1 MRRLDI
7 DELMA
12 YCHCPMYYYLKYRH
26 HDKKNHYVNTIE
38 KYNLDLHRAVYSFYS
53 MIQNG
58 ESPSLSI
65 LKRAWGRLW
74 IGKKSAEE
82 FIVTT
87 PTSWRDS
94 YESRR
99 KRGIDSIVKF
109 YEQFKVN
116 PGFPLA
122 INTPYELQLGGDLI
136 LTGRWEIIRE
146 VEVRPGQ
153 REIQLLNFK
162 VDDKVHNA
170 IYMEKDLDITASSYA
185 FRQQFNQCEDRL
197 ICYGLD
203 KGKFHSVVRDETEY
217 NMLKHTARCVQQA
230 IDQQL
235 FYACPKASC
244 YQCLYRNQCH
254 HFLNEV
260 DFNQFKGE
268 DVTC

>member
-1 MRRLDI
+1 MKRLDVE
-7 DELMA
+7 ELMA

-26 HDKKNHYVNTIE
+26 QGKKDHYVGTIE
-38 KYNLDLHRAVYSFYS
+38 KYNLDLHRAIYSFYS
-53 MIQNG
+53 LIQNG
-58 ESPSLSI
+58 ENPSLSI
-65 LKRAWGRLW
+65 LKRAWGRFW

-109 YEQFKVN
+109 YEQFKTN

-122 INTPYELQLGGDLI
+122 INTPYQIQLDDDFI

-146 VEVRPGQ
+146 IELDNGQ

-162 VDDKVHNA
+162 VDDKVHNP

-185 FRQQFNQCEDRL
+185 FRQQFNQTEDRL

-203 KGKFHSVVRDETEY
+203 KGKFHSVVRDDTEY
-217 NMLKHTARCVQQA
+217 DLLKHTARCVQQA

-235 FYACPKASC
+235 FYACPKATC
-244 YQCLYRNQCH
+244 YQCLYRTQCH
-254 HFLNEV
+254 HFLNHKE
-260 DFNQFKGE
+260 NIQSLKGE
-268 DVTC
+268 LSC